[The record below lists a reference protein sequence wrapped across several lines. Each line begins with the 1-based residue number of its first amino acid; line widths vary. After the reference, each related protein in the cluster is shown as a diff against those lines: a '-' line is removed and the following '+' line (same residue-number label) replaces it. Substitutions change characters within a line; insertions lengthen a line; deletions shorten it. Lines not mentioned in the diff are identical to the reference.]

1 MLILVLLIFR
11 IPPGWRMI
19 IFQDL
24 RQLDILGYWPPST
37 EIRYVVIDIQSL
49 KMVTFAS
56 LHDVPALQVNL
67 K

>member
-1 MLILVLLIFR
+1 
-11 IPPGWRMI
+11 MI

-37 EIRYVVIDIQSL
+37 EIRYVVIDIQFL
-49 KMVTFAS
+49 KIVTFAS
-56 LHDVPALQVNL
+56 LHDVPALQVTL